1 MENATYTT
9 LTRQSGLRQELQVI
23 AHNIANAATDGFQK
37 EGLIFS
43 EHVARLEDAD
53 SSLSMARANGRMID
67 RTQGQLTQTGGTFDL
82 AIEGEG
88 YFMVETPEGNRL
100 TRAGGFHPNAEGLL
114 AVSDGALVLDP
125 GGVPI
130 FIPPGVRDVQIGRD
144 GSISGDGQ
152 PLGQVGVFD
161 PAADAGMARAGGVRF
176 EVDGP
181 VEAQEDPT
189 LAQGFL
195 ESSNVDPVLEVARL
209 IEVQRA
215 YERSRDIVSTEDE
228 RIRAVLQT
236 LGQ

>member
-1 MENATYTT
+1 MDNATYAT

-23 AHNIANAATDGFQK
+23 AHNIANAATDGFQR

-43 EHVARLEDAD
+43 EHVQRLEDSD
-53 SSLSMARANGRMID
+53 TSLSMARAHARMID
-67 RTQGQLTQTGGTFDL
+67 RSQGQLTRTGGVFDI

-88 YFMVETPEGNRL
+88 YFMVETPDGNRL
-100 TRAGGFHPNAEGLL
+100 TRAGSFHPNAEGLL
-114 AVSDGALVLDP
+114 GMSDGALVLDP

-130 FIPPGVRDVQIGRD
+130 FIPPGVRELQVGRD

-152 PLGQVGVFD
+152 PLGQIGVFD
-161 PAADAGMARAGGVRF
+161 PAEDATMIRAGGVRF
-176 EVDGP
+176 DVDGP
-181 VEAQEDPT
+181 MEAQENPT
-189 LAQGFL
+189 LSQGFL
-195 ESSNVDPVLEVARL
+195 ESSNVDPVLEIARL

>member
-1 MENATYTT
+1 MDNATYAT
-9 LTRQSGLRQELQVI
+9 LTRQSGLRVELQLL
-23 AHNIANAATDGFQK
+23 AHNIANAATDGFQR

-43 EHVARLEDAD
+43 EFVQRLEGSDT
-53 SSLSMARANGRMID
+53 SLSMARAHARMID
-67 RTQGQLTQTGGTFDL
+67 RSQGQLTRTGGVFDI
-82 AIEGEG
+82 AIEGPG
-88 YFMVETPEGNRL
+88 YFMVETPDGNRL
-100 TRAGGFHPNAEGLL
+100 TRAGSFHPNAEGLL
-114 AVSDGALVLDP
+114 GMSDGALVLDP

-130 FIPPGVRDVQIGRD
+130 FIPPGVREVQVGRD

-152 PLGQVGVFD
+152 PLGQIGVFD
-161 PAADAGMARAGGVRF
+161 LAPDATMTRVGGVRL

-181 VEAQEDPT
+181 PDAQENPT
-189 LAQGFL
+189 LSQGFL
-195 ESSNVDPVLEVARL
+195 ESSNVDPVLEIARL

>member
-1 MENATYTT
+1 MDNATYAT

-43 EHVARLEDAD
+43 EHVQRLEDAD
-53 SSLSMARANGRMID
+53 SSLSMARAHARMVD
-67 RTQGQLTQTGGTFDL
+67 RSQGQLTQTGGTFDI
-82 AIEGEG
+82 AIEGDG
-88 YFMVETPEGNRL
+88 YFMVGTPGGNRL
-100 TRAGGFHPNAEGLL
+100 TRAGSFHPNGQGFLGA
-114 AVSDGALVLDP
+114 SDGALVLDP

-130 FIPPGVRDVQIGRD
+130 FIPPGVRDVQVGRD
-144 GSISGDGQ
+144 GSVSGDGQ
-152 PLGQVGVFD
+152 PLGQIGVFD
-161 PAADAGMARAGGVRF
+161 PAEGASLTRAGDVRF
-176 EVDGP
+176 EIDGP
-181 VEAQEDPT
+181 VQAQENPT

-195 ESSNVDPVLEVARL
+195 ESSNVDPVLEIARL

-228 RIRAVLQT
+228 RIRAVLKT

>member
-1 MENATYTT
+1 MDNATYAT

-43 EHVARLEDAD
+43 EHVQRLEGPDT
-53 SSLSMARANGRMID
+53 SLSMARAHARMID
-67 RTQGQLTQTGGTFDL
+67 RSQGQLTLTGGTFDL
-82 AIEGEG
+82 AIEGDG

-100 TRAGGFHPNAEGLL
+100 TRAGAFFPNAEGLL
-114 AVSDGALVLDP
+114 GTSDGALVLDP

-130 FIPPGVRDVQIGRD
+130 FIPPGLRDIQVGRD

-161 PAADAGMARAGGVRF
+161 PVDGAGMTRAGGVRF
-176 EVDGP
+176 NVDGE
-181 VEAQEDPT
+181 VIAQETPA

-215 YERSRDIVSTEDE
+215 YERSRDILSTEDE

>member
-1 MENATYTT
+1 MDNATYAT

-23 AHNIANAATDGFQK
+23 AHNIANAATDGFQR

-43 EHVARLEDAD
+43 EHVQRLEDPD
-53 SSLSMARANGRMID
+53 SSLSMARANARMID
-67 RTQGQLTQTGGTFDL
+67 RSQGQLTRTGGIFDV
-82 AIEGEG
+82 AIEGQG
-88 YFMVETPEGNRL
+88 YFMVETPDGNRL
-100 TRAGGFHPNAEGLL
+100 TRAGAFHPNAEGLL
-114 AVSDGALVLDP
+114 GTSDGALVLDP

-130 FIPPGVRDVQIGRD
+130 FIPPGVREVQVGRD

-152 PLGQVGVFD
+152 PLGQIGVFD
-161 PAADAGMARAGGVRF
+161 PDEGATMTRSGGVRF
-176 EVDGP
+176 EVEGP
-181 VEAQEDPT
+181 MAAQENPA
-189 LAQGFL
+189 LSQGFL
-195 ESSNVDPVLEVARL
+195 ENSNVDPVLEIARL